1 MADAI
6 RRLSNLRVK
15 LASGLISVKPYCAG
29 ILCAGLFLSP
39 QFSHADNNNDQLKT
53 IRDNIARQEKS
64 VKEQETRRTQLQTQ
78 LEQQEKTIA
87 QSSRTLRQTQSTL
100 NSINNDIS
108 KLSKSIQTLQTQQ
121 QKHLGYLAKQLDQA
135 FRMGRHTG
143 MQTIFDNEKSM
154 RSERMLAYY
163 SYLNQERQKNIDEL
177 KQIRTELSGQRNEL
191 QQKQAQQKTVLT
203 QQQAEQKKFEQAK
216 KEREK
221 TLTSLNASLQR
232 DQQKLKELKQNES
245 KLRNQ
250 IAKAERDAKARADR
264 EAKEAEK
271 LRQKQQQAGSTYVPT
286 QAERELMA
294 RTGGLGK
301 PSNQAVWPVN
311 GRVLHRFGE
320 LLQGELRWKGLVIS
334 APEGSEVKAISD
346 GRVLLADW
354 LQGYGLMIVVEHGK
368 TDLSLYG
375 YNQSVLVNVGDNVRA
390 GQPIGLVGISGG
402 QKQPSL
408 YFEIR
413 RQGQAV
419 DPTPWLKK

>member
-1 MADAI
+1 MADASSYFK
-6 RRLSNLRVK
+6 RLSIRF
-15 LASGLISVKPYCAG
+15 ASRLMNSRL
-29 ILCAGLFLSP
+29 LCAGVLCVGFLLFPPLS
-39 QFSHADNNNDQLKT
+39 QADNNEQLRT

-64 VKEQETRRTQLQTQ
+64 VKEQQARRNQLQTQ
-78 LEQQEKTIA
+78 LQQQEKAID
-87 QSSRTLRQTQSTL
+87 QSSRTLRQTQKTLASL
-100 NSINNDIS
+100 NSDVA
-108 KLSKSIQTLQTQQ
+108 KLSKSIQSLQGEQQ
-121 QKHLGYLAKQLDQA
+121 QHLGYLAEQLDQA

-143 MQTIFDNEKSM
+143 LQTIFDNQQSL

-163 SYLNQERQKNIDEL
+163 RYLNEARQKNIDEL
-177 KQIRTELSGQRNEL
+177 KQIGIDLSQQRTQLE
-191 QQKQAQQKTVLT
+191 QKQSQQKTLLS
-203 QQQAEQKKFEQAK
+203 QQQAEQKKFEKARQ
-216 KEREK
+216 EREK
-221 TLTSLNASLQR
+221 TLTELNASLQR
-232 DQQKLKELKQNES
+232 DQQKLDELRQNEN

-250 IAKAERDAKARADR
+250 IAKAERDAKARADK
-264 EAKEAEK
+264 EAKEAERV
-271 LRQKQQQAGSTYVPT
+271 RQKQRQAGSTYVPT

-294 RTGGLGK
+294 RTGGLGR
-301 PSNQAVWPVN
+301 PRAQAIWPVN

-354 LQGYGLMIVVEHGK
+354 LQGYGLVIVVEHGR

-375 YNQSVLVNVGDNVRA
+375 YNQSVLVNVGDSVKA

-419 DPTPWLKK
+419 DPLPWLKK